1 MYGSISGETCLLIH
15 YHIIGKHMVVCYK
28 VTEDRSNGI
37 VDVVG
42 VGIDYAFGR
51 SGVPFEFLDQRQ
63 IAVTN

>member
-1 MYGSISGETCLLIH
+1 
-15 YHIIGKHMVVCYK
+15 MVVCYK